1 MFHNAST
8 GDRRPRQTAGR
19 LAWSAPLALVI
30 MLGASGCEDKAIGRT
45 CDLTTDAGP
54 LGALQAAYAVDSRD
68 CPSGICTK
76 PAVQPGVSNEL
87 TTGPYCTVRCNSDS
101 DCDGQTR
108 DFTNPNDRRC
118 LKGFTCAIPFGEG
131 PLCCA
136 KLCLCKDFYSAS
148 VGPAVPDAC
157 QADAGATCS

>member
-1 MFHNAST
+1 MFHHAST
-8 GDRRPRQTAGR
+8 ADRRPRTTAGR
-19 LAWSAPLALVI
+19 LACFAPLALAI
-30 MLGASGCEDKAIGRT
+30 LLGASACEDKAIGRT
-45 CDLTTDAGP
+45 CDLLADGSISAAQ
-54 LGALQAAYAVDSRD
+54 GAYNSNATD
-68 CPSGICTK
+68 CPSRICTK

-87 TTGPYCTVRCNSDS
+87 TTGPYCTARCNSDS

-108 DFTNPNDRRC
+108 DFSNPHDTRC